1 MKVQTFEEI
10 ATMAALDSGF
20 MLSTH
25 YGQKTGQPMPVSDSR
40 TIIRFARAMRLLG
53 MREAA
58 KICESRSEKYFYDSG
73 EPDAC
78 AAAIRE
84 AAMGKIAGVS

>member
-1 MKVQTFEEI
+1 MKVQTLEEI

-25 YGQKTGQPMPVSDSR
+25 YGQQAGQPMPVSDSR
-40 TIIRFARAMRLLG
+40 TLIRFARAMRHLG
-53 MREAA
+53 MLEAA
-58 KICESRSEKYFYDSG
+58 KIADNCDKSTHPADV
-73 EPDAC
+73 

-84 AAMGKIAGVS
+84 AVRGEG